1 MLEVIRRLDPRPG
14 SSYASG
20 HSTSYVVPDME
31 LIGDTGSF
39 EIVPYGDGTPR
50 LEVSSY
56 YRSVLRKAQS
66 EKDSEVI
73 DYLSGRVDSAVLLIR
88 NIEHRQQTI
97 ENVTRFAV
105 NFQYEFLREVSST

>member
-1 MLEVIRRLDPRPG
+1 
-14 SSYASG
+14 
-20 HSTSYVVPDME
+20 ME

-105 NFQYEFLREVSST
+105 NFQHDDHISCHKCNNCRSHPDAGKQQRGTFGFYRRRS